1 MAGAMMVPV
10 GRIIL
15 LRTVPKQDLLKAM
28 SFLSIPALLG
38 PVIGPPL
45 GGFMVTYM
53 SWHWIF
59 LINIPIGVLGIALVL
74 RYVAEIREES
84 APGLDWLGFL
94 LSAACLA
101 MLVSGFEAIGR
112 DIMPLPALL
121 GLLAAGACGL
131 LTPGTPG
138 A

>member
-1 MAGAMMVPV
+1 MMVPV

-15 LRTVPKQDLLKAM
+15 LRVVPKQDLLKAM

-74 RYVAEIREES
+74 RYVAEIKEES
-84 APGLDWLGFL
+84 TPRLDWLGFQ
-94 LSAACLA
+94 
-101 MLVSGFEAIGR
+101 IGR
-112 DIMPLPALL
+112 ASCRER
-121 GLLAAGACGL
+121 GWQYV
-131 LTPGTPG
+131 
-138 A
+138 